1 MIAITLFLVCL
12 AGSLL
17 TFFSGFG
24 LGTLLLP
31 TFSIFF
37 PIEVAITF
45 TAIVHFFNNVFKIST
60 LFRHVKLPVIY
71 SFGITALIGAFLGA
85 KTLTYLLD
93 SSANGVI
100 LSYNIGSSSF
110 SITLLNMLIGTLILL
125 FGLNELFKFNFFSIS
140 KKSLLAGGFFSGFF
154 GGVSGHQGALR
165 SAFLIHYELSK
176 EAFIACGVCIALI
189 VDVTRMTVYLQQGL
203 FSANASLPWENIL
216 VALSGAMI
224 GVLLGRSFL
233 KKITISWVNKIVHTF
248 LIIMGLALMTG
259 IL

>member
-1 MIAITLFLVCL
+1 MVAITLFLVCL

-31 TFSIFF
+31 TFSVFF
-37 PIEVAITF
+37 PIEIAITF
-45 TAIVHFFNNVFKIST
+45 TAIVHFFNNVFKVST
-60 LFRHVKLPVIY
+60 LFRHVKFPILY
-71 SFGITALIGAFLGA
+71 SFGVTALIGAFLGA
-85 KTLTYLLD
+85 NTLAYLLD
-93 SSANGVI
+93 SSVNRLI
-100 LSYNIGSSSF
+100 FSYRLGGYSF
-110 SITLLNMLIGTLILL
+110 CVTLLNMLVGALILL
-125 FGLNELFKFNFFSIS
+125 FGLNELFKFKFFSIS

-154 GGVSGHQGALR
+154 GGLSGHQGALR
-165 SAFLIHYELSK
+165 SAFLIHYKLSK

-189 VDVTRMTVYLQQGL
+189 VDITRMTVYMQQDM
-203 FSANASLPWENIL
+203 FNANASLPWKNIL

-248 LIIMGLALMTG
+248 LIIMGLALISG